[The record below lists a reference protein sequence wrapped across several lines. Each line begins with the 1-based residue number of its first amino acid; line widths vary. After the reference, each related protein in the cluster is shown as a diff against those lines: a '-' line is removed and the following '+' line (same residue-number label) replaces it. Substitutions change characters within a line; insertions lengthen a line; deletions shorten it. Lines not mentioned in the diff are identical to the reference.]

1 MLQTASPAGATPS
14 DIHQLDW
21 KRLLPGMLVTLIVA
35 LSVHV
40 VMLQILDIPYPN
52 PSGQP
57 AAVSLAKGVMGVVA
71 LAVFFRLARKSLPRP
86 LPLQAVIVFLLD
98 AGLRESLRGATME
111 GFVTTAYAYSFV
123 HALGRVAPL
132 LIRDLLL
139 VLAAGLIRRWSLLV
153 PALLAVAAAV
163 TFWLQPAIGAAT
175 GQLLAGLGL
184 LEHEDVYLM
193 PYGWQVLIPAYATF
207 IEPVISCMIMAAL
220 IWPRFAGRSVT
231 VWLASFAVL
240 AALIRGSL
248 ELMAL
253 DSFFVPQ
260 PLWLAFLSTGQFCF
274 ETLALA
280 LLSAAVWRWAGSG
293 GRPRSAG

>member
-1 MLQTASPAGATPS
+1 MLQIASPAGAVS
-14 DIHQLDW
+14 HDARHLDW
-21 KRLLPGMLVTLIVA
+21 KLLLPGMLGTLIIA

-40 VMLQILDIPYPN
+40 VMLQVLDIPYPT

-57 AAVSLAKGVMGVVA
+57 AAVSLAKGVLNVVA
-71 LAVFFRLARKSLPRP
+71 LAVFFRLARESLPGR
-86 LPLQAVIVFLLD
+86 LPFQALIVFLLD

-139 VLAAGLIRRWSLLV
+139 VLAAGSIRRWSLLV
-153 PALLAVAAAV
+153 PVLIVIAAAMA
-163 TFWLQPAIGAAT
+163 FWLQPAIGAAT
-175 GQLLAGLGL
+175 GRLLAGIGL
-184 LEHEDVYLM
+184 QEHEDVYLM
-193 PYGWQVLIPAYATF
+193 PYGWRVLIPAYATF
-207 IEPVISCMIMAAL
+207 VEPVISCTIMSAL
-220 IWPRFAGRSVT
+220 VWPRFAGRSVT
-231 VWLASFAVL
+231 VWLLSFAVL
-240 AALIRGSL
+240 VALIRGSL

-260 PLWLAFLSTGQFCF
+260 PLWLALLSTGQFCF

-280 LLSAAVWRWAGSG
+280 ALSAAVWRLAGGSL
-293 GRPRSAG
+293 RSAG

>member
-1 MLQTASPAGATPS
+1 MLQPR
-14 DIHQLDW
+14 DIRHLDW

-57 AAVSLAKGVMGVVA
+57 AAVTLAKGVLSVVA
-71 LAVFFRLARKSLPRP
+71 LAVFFRLARQSLPGP

-98 AGLRESLRGATME
+98 AGLRESLRGAAME
-111 GFVTTAYAYSFV
+111 GFVTTAYAYSFG
-123 HALGRVAPL
+123 HALGRLAPL
-132 LIRDLLL
+132 LIRDFLL
-139 VLAAGLIRRWSLLV
+139 VLAAGSIKRWSLLAPV
-153 PALLAVAAAV
+153 LLALSATVS
-163 TFWLQPAIGAAT
+163 FWLQPAIGAAV

-184 LEHEDVYLM
+184 QEHEDVYLM

-207 IEPVISCMIMAAL
+207 AEPVISCMIMAAL
-220 IWPRFAGRSVT
+220 VWPRFAGRSRA
-231 VWLASFAVL
+231 VWLVSFAGL

-248 ELMAL
+248 ALMAL

-280 LLSAAVWRWAGSG
+280 GLSAVVWRWAGDS
-293 GRPRSAG
+293 RRSAG